1 MSQSKIFKIPSGLK
15 PQGEPSSEG
24 WLRCAVGCKTCGPS
38 EKNHHFVINVKSNP
52 PFSMCH
58 KCGGHWNSHET
69 ANIIDSFSGHPI
81 SFESEVLSDEDKE
94 KVLKATKLFRKVK
107 RRNKNIKT
115 LEYLESRGVASDS
128 VIDLPLYDYEESFC
142 IHNFVD
148 ENGETMA
155 LHAYQSETKKY
166 LGKKSFG
173 LGILREGKVVLIS
186 EGLVNLLSVNSI
198 LHKKGNTSLG
208 LVTSGD
214 AGNLKKLTG
223 KHSWLV
229 RNAKKVIILADYDRL
244 EAGQDAAMSVAR
256 QFPSKVEVLL
266 PPSLGQDWND
276 LLIAGSIEKYL

>member
-1 MSQSKIFKIPSGLK
+1 MSHDKVFRLPSGLR
-15 PQGEPSSEG
+15 PQGEPDSGG
-24 WLRCAVGCKTCGPS
+24 WLRCADGCKNCGPS
-38 EKNHHFVINVKSNP
+38 EKNHPFVINVKSNP
-52 PFSMCH
+52 PFSKCH
-58 KCGGHWNSHET
+58 KCGEVWNSHET
-69 ANIIDSFSGHPI
+69 AKIISSFSGNSV

-94 KVLKATKLFRKVK
+94 KIVKVAKLFRSLK
-107 RRNKNIKT
+107 REKKNTKT
-115 LEYLESRGVASDS
+115 LEYLESRGISRDS
-128 VIDLPLYDYEESFC
+128 IVDLPLYDYKESFC

-148 ENGETMA
+148 ENGETKA
-155 LHAYQSETKKY
+155 IHTYQKEAKRY

-173 LGILREGKVVLIS
+173 LGVLREGKVILVS

-198 LHKKGNTSLG
+198 LHEYGNTSLG
-208 LVTSGD
+208 LVTCGD

-223 KHSWLV
+223 KHSWIV
-229 RNAKKVIILADYDRL
+229 RRAKKVIILADYDRL